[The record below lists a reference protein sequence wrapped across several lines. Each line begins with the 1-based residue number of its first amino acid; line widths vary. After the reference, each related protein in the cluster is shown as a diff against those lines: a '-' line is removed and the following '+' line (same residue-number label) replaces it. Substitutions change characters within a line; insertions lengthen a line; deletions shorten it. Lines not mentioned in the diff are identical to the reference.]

1 MRLPSENGQSAKKW
15 RKTMKKGFFKKGTAL
30 AISAAMAVSMLPTL
44 NPIEKVDAATTSEST
59 KTITGLRIA
68 GITNPRG
75 SNGET
80 LSDTE
85 KWTEAM
91 FTTVNITINQLDSG
105 YWTTIP
111 VRHLVLTMAVCC

>member
-1 MRLPSENGQSAKKW
+1 
-15 RKTMKKGFFKKGTAL
+15 MKKGFFKKGTAL
-30 AISAAMAVSMLPTL
+30 AISAAMAVSMLPTF

-85 KWTEAM
+85 KWTGSYVYYGEYNDKPIR
-91 FTTVNITINQLDSG
+91 FRVLDNNSG
-105 YWTTIP
+105 KTFGIDNGSMLLA
-111 VRHLVLTMAVCC
+111 VRLF

>member
-1 MRLPSENGQSAKKW
+1 
-15 RKTMKKGFFKKGTAL
+15 MKKGFFKKGTAL
-30 AISAAMAVSMLPTL
+30 AISAAMAVSMLPTF

-85 KWTEAM
+85 KWTGSYVYYGEYN
-91 FTTVNITINQLDSG
+91 VDSG

>member
-30 AISAAMAVSMLPTL
+30 AISAAMAVSMLPTF

-85 KWTEAM
+85 KM
-91 FTTVNITINQLDSG
+91 DRKLCLL
-105 YWTTIP
+105 
-111 VRHLVLTMAVCC
+111 R